1 MNWLSLLGLEA
12 WAARWRAAVIEGAI
26 AAEDRLEL
34 ARLEWAQLRARLQ
47 WLLVLG
53 IAAGA
58 LTVVVAL
65 LLSMAVLVHFWDTP
79 YRATTG
85 WLIALVW
92 LFVWMV
98 LVWKL
103 VRIAQASQQGFA
115 LTRRELAQDWQDLKE
130 RL

>member
-34 ARLEWAQLRARLQ
+34 ARLEWAQQRARFQL
-47 WLLVLG
+47 LLVLG
-53 IAAGA
+53 VVAGA

-65 LLSMAVLVHFWDTP
+65 LLSVAVLVHFWDTP
-79 YRATTG
+79 YRAMTA
-85 WLIALVW
+85 WLIALAWFVVW
-92 LFVWMV
+92 AA

-103 VRIAQASQQGFA
+103 VRVAQASQQGFA
-115 LTRRELAQDWQDLKE
+115 LTRRELAQDWQEIKE